1 MDSREA
7 YWGRLSVGLAI
18 VFTLFILNFFLG
30 IIPTSFQGLPVL
42 ISPIIGFIGMMLGID
57 GLSNPNDRLARI
69 GIMFNVILIIFP
81 FAYWILGTLIWG
93 P

>member
-1 MDSREA
+1 MP
-7 YWGRLSVGLAI
+7 
-18 VFTLFILNFFLG
+18 VF
-30 IIPTSFQGLPVL
+30 
-42 ISPIIGFIGMMLGID
+42 ISPIIGFAGMACGTA

-69 GIMFNVILIIFP
+69 GIIFNVILIIFP